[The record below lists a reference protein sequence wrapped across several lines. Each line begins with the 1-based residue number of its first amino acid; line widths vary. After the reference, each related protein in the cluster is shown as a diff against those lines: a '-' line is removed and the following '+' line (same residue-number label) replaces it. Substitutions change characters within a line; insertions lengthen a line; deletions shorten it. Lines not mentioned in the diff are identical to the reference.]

1 MFANNLSLLVYDI
14 VLIGSQGRY
23 GGAYCVVLDYV
34 DSEDGSG
41 NPPAQLRNHYDSDP
55 CVCMTFLTEK

>member
-1 MFANNLSLLVYDI
+1 MT

-23 GGAYCVVLDYV
+23 GGAYCMALDCL

-41 NPPAQLRNHYDSDP
+41 NPPAQLRNRYDSDP
-55 CVCMTFLTEK
+55 CVYDISY